1 MLVRLLAKAKIYPN
15 LKIDIHAV
23 QVF

>member
-1 MLVRLLAKAKIYPN
+1 MLVSLLAKAKIYPN
-15 LKIDIHAV
+15 LKIGIHAV